1 MDNKKEFKNFLHA
14 LLALLLVFVCVV
26 ASAGSISFGAESK
39 NVLYIVGGIANLGW
53 IYPVVRQLVKFIKK
67 SWEDEAEEQ

>member
-1 MDNKKEFKNFLHA
+1 MDNKTEFKNFLHA

-26 ASAGSISFGAESK
+26 ASAGSISFGTESK
-39 NVLYIVGGIANLGW
+39 NVLYIGGGIANLGW

-67 SWEDEAEEQ
+67 SWEDETEKQ